1 MAVEQHLVGRKDQ
14 PECLLLAVALE
25 FGESE
30 LVEWQQQAVFSRYF
44 DSDCASVRVARP
56 AFG

>member
-1 MAVEQHLVGRKDQ
+1 MQQNLMGRKDQ
-14 PECLLLAVALE
+14 AECLLLAVALE

-30 LVEWQQQAVFSRYF
+30 LVEGQQQALFSRYF

-56 AFG
+56 TFG